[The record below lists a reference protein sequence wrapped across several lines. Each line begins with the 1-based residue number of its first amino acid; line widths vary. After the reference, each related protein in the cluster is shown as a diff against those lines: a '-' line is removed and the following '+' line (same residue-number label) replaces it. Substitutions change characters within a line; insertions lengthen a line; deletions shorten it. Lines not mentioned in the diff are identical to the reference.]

1 MVFSRAAAQF
11 DEAAAHHEQAA
22 LRLDVVAQ
30 RAEECVQAIL
40 TGAEEVQWHSP
51 AGRAFL
57 AVTVHHVAQC
67 RRRQS
72 RISEI
77 SASARLIAAD
87 LRRAADQARVLA
99 AALEATLD
107 ATGVVTGVVA
117 GVVAGAVVD
126 AADAARV
133 GVPAVGAEHAAR
145 ALVSGA
151 REASESAEGFLRFV
165 QSHGGLPLARLAAA
179 RE

>member
-11 DEAAAHHEQAA
+11 DEAAEHYEQAA
-22 LRLDVVAQ
+22 LRLEVVAQ
-30 RAEECVQAIL
+30 RAEECMQALL
-40 TGAEEVQWHSP
+40 TGGEEVQWHSP
-51 AGRAFL
+51 AGQAFI

-72 RISEI
+72 RIFEI

-87 LRRAADQARVLA
+87 LRQQADQARVLA
-99 AALEATLD
+99 AALD
-107 ATGVVTGVVA
+107 ATGVVA
-117 GVVAGAVVD
+117 GVAAGAAAGAVVD
-126 AADAARV
+126 AADAARA
-133 GVPAVGAEHAAR
+133 GVPALGAERAAG

-179 RE
+179 QG